1 MVAVL
6 NVPGSRVADWNA
18 FITQTAGE
26 GAASRVKFVED
37 AVTLSTDFLGATA
50 NYARLARFPA
60 HAKVKRLRVFSDAAL
75 DAHATVMT
83 LALQFGVTWS
93 DSTKDGTP
101 PSFQGLLPTTVG
113 LAGGTTAG
121 TNTTFATYATPNLCF
136 GTITQSGATAAI
148 PVTDITFG
156 GAIANYPRLAFLQNS
171 LLKRFNFLDAR
182 GAPIESA
189 GYFDIYAR
197 VSVVAATPA
206 QANLIALLEYV
217 E

>member
-26 GAASRVKFVED
+26 GAASRVKFIED
-37 AVTLSTDFLGATA
+37 AVTLTTSFVGQVA

-60 HAKVKRLRVFSDAAL
+60 HAKIKRLRVFSDAAL
-75 DAHATVMT
+75 DANAAMT

-113 LAGGTTAG
+113 LDGVTPG
-121 TNTTFATYATPNLCF
+121 TNTSFATYATPNIAF
-136 GTITQSGATAAI
+136 GTITQSGASAAI

-171 LLKRFNFLDAR
+171 LLRRFNFLDGR
-182 GAPIESA
+182 GAPIETA